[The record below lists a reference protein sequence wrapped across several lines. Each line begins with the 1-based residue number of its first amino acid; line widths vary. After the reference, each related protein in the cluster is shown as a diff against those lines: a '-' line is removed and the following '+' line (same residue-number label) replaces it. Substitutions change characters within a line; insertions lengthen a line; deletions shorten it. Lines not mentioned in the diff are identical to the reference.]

1 MLKRDATVG
10 IRGLGLSYL
19 WNIIP
24 IIILLALFLTKSI
37 SLWNAAIL
45 AVIWLVLIQGNA
57 EVFLVAFILAMI
69 IKCFCIEVYKIPT
82 GSMEPTLHG
91 DPADGDRI
99 IANKFGVLFSPLK
112 RYDVFLFKFPLD
124 KSTSFIKRVVGL
136 PNEEL
141 MIKQG
146 DLYARTKGADKF
158 TIAKKSLTTQ
168 ESLWIPLVES
178 FQINQTTK
186 KRYNPAVPMD
196 DWELPEDGTTHIDG
210 AKINIGA
217 GSMIRYRNAISDEY
231 ISHTGNHTVD
241 DIKLSFKLRAE
252 RSDEEIY
259 ATIRTLSGDFTLRL
273 PVQSADSEQPNL
285 SWHFRGTL
293 KTPILEHAILSTNY
307 LNTLPLQKEGAPLV
321 KIEPNKDYFIE
332 ILNFDGTIYIKINGQ
347 EVQKYDYITSLED
360 NQPEEDN
367 QSSYQIEMG
376 AKKYAATIWDINIWR
391 DVYYYDNVGILR
403 ENKPLIIPDGK
414 YFAIG
419 DNVPN
424 SKDSR
429 LWKAR
434 KITLKDGTIIKCD
447 AEPSSANSYRDD
459 GNVIKI
465 TRNKSDN
472 RGGDIWGMNQII
484 NKSNIAPNGNVI
496 ENAPFI
502 SADEIF
508 GRGLFVYWPLK
519 RAKLI
524 R

>member
-1 MLKRDATVG
+1 MLKRDSTVG
-10 IRGLGLSYL
+10 IQGLGLSYL
-19 WNIIP
+19 WNLIP
-24 IIILLALFLTKSI
+24 IVVLAALCLTKFI
-37 SLWNAAIL
+37 SVWNAAIL

-99 IANKFGVLFSPLK
+99 IANKFGILFSPLK

-146 DLYARTKGADKF
+146 DLYARAKGADKF
-158 TIAKKSLTTQ
+158 LIAKKPLKTQ
-168 ESLWIPLVES
+168 ESMWIPLVES
-178 FQINQTTK
+178 NQANR
-186 KRYNPAVPMD
+186 KRYNPAVPAD
-196 DWELPEDGTTHIDG
+196 AWNLPENGLSNIEG
-210 AKINIGA
+210 GKISLNA
-217 GSMIRYRNAISDEY
+217 GGIIRYRNAVSDEY
-231 ISHTGNHTVD
+231 IGASTSGSHTVS
-241 DIKLSFKLRAE
+241 DIKLSFKLRTE
-252 RSDEEIY
+252 KSGGEIHT
-259 ATIRTLSGDFTLRL
+259 TIRTQSGDFSLRL

-285 SWHFRGTL
+285 SWHFRGAL
-293 KTPILEHAILSTNY
+293 KTPALEHSILSTKY
-307 LNTLPLQKEGAPLV
+307 LNTLPLQKDGEPPI
-321 KIEPNKDYFIE
+321 KIEPNKDHLIE
-332 ILNFDGTIYIKINGQ
+332 ILNFDGTIYIKVDGK
-347 EVQKYDYITSLED
+347 EVLKYDYIISLED

-367 QSSYQIEMG
+367 NSSYQVEME
-376 AKKYAATIWDINIWR
+376 AKKYAATLWDVNIWR
-391 DVYYYDNVGILR
+391 DVYYYDNNGILR
-403 ENKPLIIPDGK
+403 ENKPLVIPDGK

-429 LWKAR
+429 VWKVR
-434 KITLKDGTIIKCD
+434 NITLKDGTIIKCD
-447 AEPSSANSYRDD
+447 AEPSFADTYRDD
-459 GNVIKI
+459 GNII
-465 TRNKSDN
+465 RIRRNKSDN

-484 NKSNIAPNGNVI
+484 NKSDVVSNNV
-496 ENAPFI
+496 ENSPFI

-508 GRGLFVYWPLK
+508 GRALFVYWPLK

-524 R
+524 K